1 MYWRLHKIFRKEG
14 LLDTMRKRKEETK
27 TKKLQRMKDALAKQG
42 MIVTE
47 AVIDMEEKIP
57 EVVLKPFKG

>member
-1 MYWRLHKIFRKEG
+1 MQ
-14 LLDTMRKRKEETK
+14 KRKEETK

-42 MIVTE
+42 IIVTE
-47 AVIDMEEKIP
+47 AAIDMEEKIP